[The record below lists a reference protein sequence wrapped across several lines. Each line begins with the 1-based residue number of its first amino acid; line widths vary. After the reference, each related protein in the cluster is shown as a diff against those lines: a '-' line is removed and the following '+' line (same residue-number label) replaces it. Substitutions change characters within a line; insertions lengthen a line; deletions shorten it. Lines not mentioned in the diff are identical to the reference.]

1 MINVFGIVGWS
12 GSGKTD
18 LVCRLINF
26 FGEKMIK
33 VSSIKHTHHEF
44 NIDKE
49 GKDSY
54 KHINAG
60 SNEVLIYN
68 SKRWALISNFQKK
81 DVEISEMINKF
92 HCKTDIIL
100 LEGLK
105 QSKYPK
111 IEVVRFDI
119 KKPLLFKKDRNI
131 KAVVYDKKDKELDDI
146 SIPCFPF
153 ENTNKIGNFI
163 KNYFQL

>member
-1 MINVFGIVGWS
+1 
-12 GSGKTD
+12 
-18 LVCRLINF
+18 
-26 FGEKMIK
+26 
-33 VSSIKHTHHEF
+33 
-44 NIDKE
+44 
-49 GKDSY
+49 
-54 KHINAG
+54 
-60 SNEVLIYN
+60 
-68 SKRWALISNFQKK
+68 
-81 DVEISEMINKF
+81 MINKF

-131 KAVVYDKKDKELDDI
+131 KAIVYDKKDKELDDI
-146 SIPCFPF
+146 NIPCFSF
-153 ENTNKIGNFI
+153 KNTNKIGNFI